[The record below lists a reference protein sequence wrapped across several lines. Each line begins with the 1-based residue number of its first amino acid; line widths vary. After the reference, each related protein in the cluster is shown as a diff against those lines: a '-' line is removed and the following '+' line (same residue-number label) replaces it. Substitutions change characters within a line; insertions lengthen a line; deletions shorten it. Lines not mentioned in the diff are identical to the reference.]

1 MAEGLRQIAK
11 RGKCILPFVEDA
23 MSIPR
28 RIRDYLDTQ
37 NVPYEWLPHPQ
48 AFTAQEVAHSL
59 HISGKR
65 LAKTVVVNADGR
77 TVMTVL
83 PASHRLIMAELK
95 AVLEARHVEMLP
107 EGELAKLFPE
117 CDLGAIPP
125 FGNLFGLD
133 VWVDRTIADQG
144 EIVFTAGTHVD
155 AVRMK
160 YHDFANLAKPR
171 VERFSEIWASA
182 AA

>member
-1 MAEGLRQIAK
+1 
-11 RGKCILPFVEDA
+11 

-28 RIRDYLDTQ
+28 RIREYLDTQ

-65 LAKTVVVNADGR
+65 LAKTVVVRADER
-77 TVMTVL
+77 LVMAVL
-83 PASHRLIMAELK
+83 PASHRLIMPQLRAS
-95 AVLEARHVEMLP
+95 LEARHVEMLP
-107 EGELAKLFPE
+107 EGELAKVFPE

-125 FGNLFGLD
+125 FGNLYGLD
-133 VWVDRTIADQG
+133 VWVDRAIADQG

-160 YHDFANLAKPR
+160 YEDFAGLTKPR
-171 VERFSEIWASA
+171 VARFSEVWGSA

>member
-1 MAEGLRQIAK
+1 
-11 RGKCILPFVEDA
+11 

-28 RIRDYLDTQ
+28 RIREYLDSQ

-48 AFTAQEVAHSL
+48 AYTAQEVAHSL

-65 LAKTVVVNADGR
+65 LAKVVVVNADGR
-77 TVMTVL
+77 LVMAVL
-83 PASHRLIMAELK
+83 PASHRLMVAELK
-95 AVLEARHVEMLP
+95 GAVEARQVEMLP
-107 EGELAKLFPE
+107 EGELAKVFPD

-125 FGNLFGLD
+125 FGNLWGVG
-133 VWVDRTIADQG
+133 VWVDRSIADQG
-144 EIVFTAGTHVD
+144 EIVFNAGTHVD

-160 YHDFANLAKPR
+160 YGDYAGLAKPR
-171 VERFSEIWASA
+171 VARFSEMWESA

>member
-1 MAEGLRQIAK
+1 
-11 RGKCILPFVEDA
+11 

-28 RIRDYLDTQ
+28 RIREYLDSQ
-37 NVPYEWLPHPQ
+37 DVPYEWLPHPQ

-65 LAKTVVVNADGR
+65 LAKTVIVDADGR
-77 TVMTVL
+77 VVMAVL
-83 PASHRLIMAELK
+83 PASHRLDVPEFRAL
-95 AVLEARHVEMLP
+95 LEARRLEMLP
-107 EGELAKLFPE
+107 EGELAKIFPE

-125 FGNLFGLD
+125 FGNLYGID
-133 VWVDRTIADQG
+133 VWVDRSIADQG
-144 EIVFTAGTHVD
+144 EIVFNAGTHVD

-160 YHDFANLAKPR
+160 YSVYAKLAKPR
-171 VERFSEIWASA
+171 VGRFSEIWASA

>member
-1 MAEGLRQIAK
+1 
-11 RGKCILPFVEDA
+11 

-28 RIRDYLDTQ
+28 RIREYLDTQ

-65 LAKTVVVNADGR
+65 LAKTVIVQADER
-77 TVMTVL
+77 MVMTVL
-83 PASHRLIMAELK
+83 PASHRLIMPELR
-95 AVLEARHVEMLP
+95 AALEARHLEMLP
-107 EGELAKLFPE
+107 EGELAKVFPE

-125 FGNLFGLD
+125 FGNLYGID

-144 EIVFTAGTHVD
+144 EIVFNAGTHVD

-160 YHDFANLAKPR
+160 YHDFAGLAKPR
-171 VERFSEIWASA
+171 VARFSEVWGSVA
-182 AA
+182 A